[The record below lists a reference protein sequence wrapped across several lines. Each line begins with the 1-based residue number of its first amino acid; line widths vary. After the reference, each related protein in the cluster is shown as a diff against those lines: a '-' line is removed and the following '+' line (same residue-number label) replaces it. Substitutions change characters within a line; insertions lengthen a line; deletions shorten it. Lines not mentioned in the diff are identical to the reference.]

1 MSRLPRITR
10 ALRFLH
16 TEGRQIDHT
25 GPSTSPSPHS
35 HLSPSATSIHP
46 SAPVPQVVDPIPTL
60 LSSRPNFTPK
70 GRPILRRPA
79 REVPVTLPNGDPE
92 PPFYPPPSEYFDGLD
107 DRKKDPHPLWQFF
120 HVPVKSRARLGLDT
134 PPPQEMGSL
143 ETLGNDDQNL
153 HSGRSWTAAELR
165 QKSFKDLHTLWYVL
179 LRERNVLA
187 TQREERRVLSIGS
200 RVDGELLMKRAFRC
214 RKTMARIKYVL
225 NERRLGLIAAA
236 GPHLNTEP
244 THIPWSASP
253 TSDPAGATAAI
264 RGETDVPLHVLEPSS
279 SSPSS
284 VREQDPKGDSFVE
297 DEAVSEEEVESRD
310 EGFGGGKE
318 AEEFVNDIEV
328 TKDGKV
334 EKKE

>member
-1 MSRLPRITR
+1 MSRLPRLTR
-10 ALRFLH
+10 ALRFMH

-25 GPSTSPSPHS
+25 GPSTSPSSHS

-46 SAPVPQVVDPIPTL
+46 SVPQPDLVDPVPTL
-60 LSSRPNFTPK
+60 VSSRPSFTSK
-70 GRPILRRPA
+70 GRPIPRRPA
-79 REVPVTLPNGDPE
+79 REIPVTLPNGDPE
-92 PPFYPPPSEYFDGLD
+92 PPFYPPPAEYFDGLD
-107 DRKKDPHPLWQFF
+107 SRKKDPHPLWQFF
-120 HVPVKSRARLGLDT
+120 HVPIAARARVEAKT
-134 PPPQEMGSL
+134 NNPQEMGSL
-143 ETLGNDDQNL
+143 DTLPNGDANL

-236 GPHLNTEP
+236 GPHLNIEP

-264 RGETDVPLHVLEPSS
+264 RGETELPLDVLRSATPST
-279 SSPSS
+279 
-284 VREQDPKGDSFVE
+284 REQDPKGDPFVE

-318 AEEFVNDIEV
+318 AEEFVNDVEV
-328 TKDGKV
+328 REDGKV
-334 EKKE
+334 ERKE